1 MKNVLII
8 ACLLISIL
16 FSLSGFAQDYM
27 KWGLPEH
34 AILRLGKGQIYD
46 LKHSPNGDLIA
57 VATSIGVWLYDAHSG
72 KEIRLLQKHG
82 YEVHSVA
89 FSPNGKIL
97 ANSGSDGI
105 HLWDPYT
112 GQHLSIL
119 KDNTRSS
126 MKDLVFFFPDGRT
139 LVSTRGKIIRF
150 WDVVNKTV
158 SKTLT
163 GHTREILSL
172 SISPNGKTVV
182 SGSSIIGEKPQSNA
196 LRWWDVETGR
206 MLFSSI
212 NVDSAVTALAFS
224 PNGKILACANSLSDN
239 PNIYLFDGVSGE
251 ILRTLPELHGK
262 TISLEF
268 SPDGKTLASTGWDG
282 TIRLWD
288 PHTGHHLYTFRGYV
302 GWLSF
307 SPDGKTLVSGGD
319 GAIRFWDTSTKKQ
332 RFSVSGHWNSIGA
345 LTFSSDS
352 KTLISGGSET
362 AVIHKWDVSTGQLMS
377 TLTLTSAET
386 ERIWA
391 FNAKRG
397 LCATTIL
404 ERSLS
409 KTKICILDLDTGQL
423 HASMDYQYSL
433 PLIANLSPLAFS
445 HDGETIIVLNEQ
457 EIGGKEVLEYWDSWL
472 HSVKFKFVPH
482 ENEIFKYSTN
492 TDISALTFSP
502 DNTLLATAIRGRV
515 ALWKFGT
522 DELVLSYPE
531 FGHLSCH
538 ALAFSNDSKILAI
551 GDSLNIRLIE
561 VDTGNLIT
569 TVSKHNNWVKALTF
583 SADGKILA
591 SGSQDGTILVRDLD
605 KVMKSQ

>member
-8 ACLLISIL
+8 AFLLISIL

-46 LKHSPNGDLIA
+46 LKHSPNGNLIA

-72 KEIRLLQKHG
+72 KESRLLQKHG

-89 FSPNGKIL
+89 FSPNGKML
-97 ANSGSDGI
+97 ASSGSDSI

-112 GQHLSIL
+112 GQHLSTL
-119 KDNTRSS
+119 KDNARSGI
-126 MKDLVFFFPDGRT
+126 KDLVFFFPDGRT

-163 GHTREILSL
+163 GHTQEILSL
-172 SISPNGKTVV
+172 AISPNGKTVV
-182 SGSSIIGEKPQSNA
+182 SGSSIIGDEPQSNA

-206 MLFSSI
+206 MLFFSTAM
-212 NVDSAVTALAFS
+212 DSAVTALVFS
-224 PNGKILACANSLSDN
+224 PNGKILACANSLSDS

-268 SPDGKTLASTGWDG
+268 SLDGKTLASTGWDG

-288 PHTGHHLYTFRGYV
+288 PHTGHHIHTFRGYV

-307 SPDGKTLVSGGD
+307 SPDSKTLVSGGD

-352 KTLISGGSET
+352 QTLISGGSET
-362 AVIHKWDVSTGQLMS
+362 AIIHKWHLSTGQLTS
-377 TLTLTSAET
+377 TLTLSSDREQ
-386 ERIWA
+386 ILA
-391 FNAKRG
+391 FNTKRG
-397 LCATTIL
+397 LFASINGDQ
-404 ERSLS
+404 SPY
-409 KTKICILDLDTGQL
+409 KIHIRDIDTGQL
-423 HASMDYQYSL
+423 HASTDYQFLL
-433 PLIANLSPLAFS
+433 PLISGTSPLAFS
-445 HDGETIIVLNEQ
+445 QDGETIIVLNEQ
-457 EIGGKEVLEYWDSWL
+457 EIGRKKVLEFWDSWL
-472 HSVKFKFVPH
+472 HSVNFKFVPH
-482 ENEIFKYSTN
+482 KNEIFKYSN
-492 TDISALTFSP
+492 TDVTALASSP
-502 DNTLLATAIRGRV
+502 DNTLLATAVGGRV
-515 ALWKFGT
+515 VLWKFGT
-522 DELVLSYPE
+522 DELILSYPE
-531 FGHLSCH
+531 FGRLSCH
-538 ALAFSNDSKILAI
+538 ALAFSNDNKILAI

-583 SADGKILA
+583 SDDGKIFA
-591 SGSQDGTILVRDLD
+591 SGSQDGTILVWDLH
-605 KVMKSQ
+605 KIMRSQ

>member
-8 ACLLISIL
+8 AFLLISIL
-16 FSLSGFAQDYM
+16 FSLSGFAQNYM

-46 LKHSPNGDLIA
+46 LKHSPNGNLIA
-57 VATSIGVWLYDAHSG
+57 VATSIGVWIYDAHSG
-72 KEIRLLQKHG
+72 KEIRLFQKHG

-89 FSPNGKIL
+89 FSPNGKML
-97 ANSGSDGI
+97 ASSGSDGI
-105 HLWDPYT
+105 HLWDPST
-112 GQHLSIL
+112 GQHLTTL
-119 KDNTRSS
+119 KDNAPSGT
-126 MKDLVFFFPDGRT
+126 KNLVFFSPDGRT
-139 LVSTRGKIIRF
+139 LVSTRDKIIRF

-163 GHTREILSL
+163 GHTWQILSL
-172 SISPNGKTVV
+172 AVSPNGKTVV

-206 MLFSSI
+206 MLFFSTAM
-212 NVDSAVTALAFS
+212 DSAVTALAFS
-224 PNGKILACANSLSDN
+224 PNGKILACANSLSEN

-268 SPDGKTLASTGWDG
+268 SPDGKMLASTGWDR

-288 PHTGHHLYTFRGYV
+288 PHTGHHIHTFRGYV

-307 SPDGKTLVSGGD
+307 SPDGKTLVSGED
-319 GAIRFWDTSTKKQ
+319 GAIRFWDTSTKQQ

-345 LTFSSDS
+345 LTFSPDS
-352 KTLISGGSET
+352 KMLISGGYET
-362 AVIHKWDVSTGQLMS
+362 SMIQKWDVSTGELMS
-377 TLTLTSAET
+377 TLTLNREL
-386 ERIWA
+386 ILA

-397 LCATTIL
+397 LCASVNIDADPN
-404 ERSLS
+404 
-409 KTKICILDLDTGQL
+409 KIHIRDIDTGQL
-423 HASMDYQYSL
+423 RASMDYQF
-433 PLIANLSPLAFS
+433 LSPRISGVSPLTFS

-457 EIGGKEVLEYWDSWL
+457 EIGEKQVLEFWDLWL
-472 HSVKFKFVPH
+472 HSVNFQFVPH
-482 ENEIFKYSTN
+482 ENEIFKYSYSTY
-492 TDISALTFSP
+492 TEVTALASSP
-502 DNTLLATAIRGRV
+502 DNTLLATAVRGRV

-522 DELVLSYPE
+522 DELILSYPE
-531 FGHLSCH
+531 FGGLSCY
-538 ALAFSNDSKILAI
+538 ALAFSPDSKILAV
-551 GDSLNIRLIE
+551 GDSLDIRLIE

-569 TVSKHNNWVKALTF
+569 TVSKHNNRVKALAF

-591 SGSQDGTILVRDLD
+591 SGSQDGTILVWDLD
-605 KVMKSQ
+605 KVMKSR